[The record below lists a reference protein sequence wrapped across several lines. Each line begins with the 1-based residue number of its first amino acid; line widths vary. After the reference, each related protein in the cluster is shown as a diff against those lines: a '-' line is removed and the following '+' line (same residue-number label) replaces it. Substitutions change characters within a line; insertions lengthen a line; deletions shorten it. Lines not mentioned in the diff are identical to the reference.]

1 MRWKE
6 FLTTEFKKLNITL
19 EKASDVQFLSSFLH
33 DAYFDPAEIR
43 YARKRLVIPIKDRTT
58 WEWQSGNDKMPG
70 GDVDGELVLYPVAE
84 PCDWQLTLS
93 GTEFADETQMHNIE
107 IIRISL
113 KKKKDED
120 GNPFYHF
127 KMAFPA
133 FTLPRALDVVLR
145 SGDHFPLIRYKDKT
159 TPKDRSDQ

>member
-1 MRWKE
+1 MRWKD
-6 FLTTEFKKLNITL
+6 FSTPEFKKLNITL

-58 WEWQSGNDKMPG
+58 WEWTPMNDRMPG
-70 GDVDGELVLYPVAE
+70 GDVDGELVLYPVAD
-84 PCDWQLTLS
+84 PWDWLLTLS
-93 GTEFADETQMHNIE
+93 GGQFANETQMHNIE
-107 IIRISL
+107 IIRVSL
-113 KKKKDED
+113 KKKNDDD

-133 FTLPRALDVVLR
+133 FTLRRSLDVVLR
-145 SGDHFPLIRYKDKT
+145 SGNDFPLIRYKDKT
-159 TPKDRSDQ
+159 MPKY